1 MQNNL
6 KIVILKVAC
15 CANSFLRIQ
24 SFQIYN
30 EQSTR
35 IEILL

>member
-6 KIVILKVAC
+6 KIVIMEC